1 MQVGVK
7 PLNPE
12 VFFKKLRKPLDDR
25 FLLFRAVAAA
35 KAGDGRQ
42 DLVNIRAGRF
52 ERTVAECIG
61 NKAFRLRGLQL
72 FFRDDLFQLL
82 LFLLLHIALPVAV
95 NIRCS
100 ADGVD
105 KAVNQVFFA
114 AQLDAGV
121 NRPVDGSKDA
131 FILAVR
137 FMVLHD
143 QHQDIINVDLHLPDE
158 LDLKGNIIVDILF
171 VSIRFRA
178 IRLIKIEIHALVRTY
193 AKHLATGISF
203 SCGEVFFILEV
214 DYNLSNCSVWMCCYF
229 IKQNNILAPWKYSA

>member
-7 PLNPE
+7 PLNSE
-12 VFFKKLRKPLDDR
+12 VFFKELCKPLDDC

-35 KAGDGRQ
+35 EAGDGWE

-52 ERTVAECIG
+52 ERTVAERVG
-61 NKAFRLRGLQL
+61 DEALRFCGLQL
-72 FFRDDLFQLL
+72 FFCDDLLQLL
-82 LFLLLHIALPVAV
+82 LFLLLHITLPVAV

-100 ADGVD
+100 VD
-105 KAVNQVFFA
+105 RTNKAVDQVLFA

-121 NRPVDGSKDA
+121 NRPADGSQDA
-131 FILAVR
+131 FVLAVR

-143 QHQDIINVDLHLPDE
+143 KHQNVVDVDLHLPDE
-158 LDLKGNIIVDILF
+158 LDLEGNIIVDVFF
-171 VSIRFRA
+171 VPIRFRA

-203 SCGEVFFILEV
+203 SCGEVFL
-214 DYNLSNCSVWMCCYF
+214 Y
-229 IKQNNILAPWKYSA
+229 

>member
-7 PLNPE
+7 ALNSE
-12 VFFKKLRKPLDDR
+12 VFFKKLREPLDDR

-42 DLVNIRAGRF
+42 DLVNICAGRF
-52 ERTVAECIG
+52 ERTVAERIG
-61 NKAFRLRGLQL
+61 NKALRFCRLQL
-72 FFRDDLFQLL
+72 FFRDDLLQLL
-82 LFLLLHIALPVAV
+82 LFLLLHITLPVAV

-100 ADGVD
+100 VDGVD
-105 KAVNQVFFA
+105 KAVDQIFLA

-143 QHQDIINVDLHLPDE
+143 KHQNVVNVDLHLPDE
-158 LDLKGNIIVDILF
+158 LDLEGNIIVDILF
-171 VSIRFRA
+171 VSVRFWA
-178 IRLIKIEIHALVRTY
+178 VRLIEIEIHTVVILKIPLRKKLMPGKLVKC
-193 AKHLATGISF
+193 A
-203 SCGEVFFILEV
+203 
-214 DYNLSNCSVWMCCYF
+214 
-229 IKQNNILAPWKYSA
+229 